1 MRHLGRLVL
10 LATLVTCTAL
20 LAPSCATV
28 QQAPAVPEVSIT
40 TKPEDVRGC
49 TFVGDLKG
57 AYQWSAGLEQGSGT
71 AAERDAIRE
80 VKQRAT
86 AMGADTV
93 LLVASMTGSSGS
105 ALRGDAYRCSRATP
119 NR

>member
-1 MRHLGRLVL
+1 MRHLARLVM
-10 LATLVTCTAL
+10 LATLVTCTVL
-20 LAPSCATV
+20 LALSCATITP
-28 QQAPAVPEVSIT
+28 APAVSQVSIT

-57 AYQWSAGLEQGSGT
+57 AYQWSAGLEQGAGT
-71 AAERDAIRE
+71 AAESDAIRE

-93 LLVASMTGSSGS
+93 LLVASTTGNSGS